1 MSLPR
6 VMLYVQHLLGTGHQY
21 RMAAISRALSR
32 AGLEVCFVSGG
43 MPIPKLE
50 TGAQHVL
57 QLPPARV
64 ADTRYDGLLDSEGI
78 PVDDDW
84 RQRRADL
91 LLEHFASFRP
101 DCLVVESFPFGRRL
115 LRFELIPMLEAA
127 KRRAKPPTVF
137 CSIRDILE
145 PKSKPERNAETV
157 GHLQEY
163 FDGVLVHGDPRFVRL
178 EASFPLAEQV
188 RDLLHYTGYVYR
200 DTRVRNRTDVGSGE
214 VVVSAGGGVVA
225 ERLMHAVFSARS
237 KSSLSRCPW
246 RCLLGSN
253 TPKQVV
259 VELERSAPRGV
270 IVERN
275 RADFQTLLANCMVSI
290 SQAGYNTVI
299 EVLVSGAAAVLAPFG
314 DGHEREQILRT
325 QTVCERTPVEVV
337 LPTELTGS
345 RLALAVDK
353 AAKVGRRVTPVIDVG
368 GAAESVR
375 ILLAAMTTD
384 GA

>member
-6 VMLYVQHLLGTGHQY
+6 VMLYVQHLLGTGHQH
-21 RMAAISRALSR
+21 RMAAISRALCSV
-32 AGLEVCFVSGG
+32 GLEVCFVSGG

-64 ADTRYDGLLDSEGI
+64 ADTRYAGLLDSEGL
-78 PVDDDW
+78 PVDERW
-84 RQRRADL
+84 RDRRAKL
-91 LLEHFASFRP
+91 LLERFASFRP

-115 LRFELIPMLEAA
+115 LRFELIPLLEAS
-127 KRRAKPPTVF
+127 KRREKPPKVF

-163 FDGVLVHGDPRFVRL
+163 FDGVLVHSDPRFVAL
-178 EASFPLAEQV
+178 EASFPLAKHV
-188 RDLLHYTGYVYR
+188 RDLLYYTGYVHR
-200 DTRVRNRTDVGSGE
+200 DTTVENRTKVGSGE

-225 ERLMHAVFSARS
+225 ERLMRAVFAARS

-253 TPKQVV
+253 TPERTFA
-259 VELERSAPRGV
+259 ELERSAPDGV

-275 RADFQTLLANCMVSI
+275 RRDFQTLLGNCRVSI
-290 SQAGYNTVI
+290 SQAGYNTVV

-314 DGHEREQILRT
+314 DGHEREQILRARTVGART
-325 QTVCERTPVEVV
+325 QIEVV
-337 LPTELTGS
+337 LPSELTGS
-345 RLALAVDK
+345 SLALAVDE
-353 AAKVGRRVTPVIDVG
+353 AAKAGRRAAPVIDVG
-368 GAAESVR
+368 GAAKTAR
-375 ILLAAMTTD
+375 ILHTAVQTD